1 MTERNQARLIGHG
14 AVIFFLGLM
23 SGYLFAFRLLEEF
36 RLWPI
41 PWHFALTLPSDER
54 AWRAAH
60 TGNILNGLMLIGG
73 ALCLPRVR
81 LSARAEAW
89 VTWGLIVSGWGNFGF
104 YLGAALGATGRGLS
118 VGPNRFG
125 GGDLLS
131 DLTFLVAFPGAI
143 LAPLAML
150 LIARGAFAAAQ
161 AARS

>member
-1 MTERNQARLIGHG
+1 MTERNQALLIAHG
-14 AVIFFLGLM
+14 ALIFFLGLM
-23 SGYLFAFRLLEEF
+23 SGYFLAFRLLEEI

-41 PWHFALTLPSDER
+41 PWHFSVTLPSDER

-60 TGNILNGLMLIGG
+60 TGNILNALMLIGA

-81 LSARAEAW
+81 LSQRAEAW

-104 YLGAALGATGRGLS
+104 YMGAALGATGRGLS

-131 DLTFLVAFPGAI
+131 NLTFLVAFPGAI
-143 LAPLAML
+143 LAPLAMF
-150 LIARGAFAAAQ
+150 LIARGAFAAARS
-161 AARS
+161 ARS